1 MNAVKKISPL
11 GLTHPEIL
19 SIEKC
24 QKLTKMGQNGVIRK
38 VISRQRK
45 VVAQKFDRIRDQRP
59 EIDLKTYAACPNS
72 KK

>member
-1 MNAVKKISPL
+1 
-11 GLTHPEIL
+11 
-19 SIEKC
+19 
-24 QKLTKMGQNGVIRK
+24 MGQNGVIRK

-72 KK
+72 KKWKNRSFRSIFDRS